1 MILSFLVF
9 LFCGFVNKGLYNGV
23 FRFILYSG
31 MSSGRQYMFLYYGIF
46 IGMRSMIGGYFNIS
60 LNSMLFGYL
69 AGIFQGGMFFYSLIF
84 YFFGQGGGVVFFN
97 MCYSIL
103 FFFFFVFGLL
113 VLQEMFRRLF
123 NFSSSGVIVSV
134 ITVEFYF
141 IVEIGRVLV
150 QLIRKVKIERNCL
163 VEIVYVK
170 FDLINYCFIDFKFKM
185 KVKKECE
192 IIGFRIFWN

>member
-1 MILSFLVF
+1 MT
-9 LFCGFVNKGLYNGV
+9 
-23 FRFILYSG
+23 
-31 MSSGRQYMFLYYGIF
+31 
-46 IGMRSMIGGYFNIS
+46 GGYFNIS

-123 NFSSSGVIVSV
+123 NFSLSGVIVSV